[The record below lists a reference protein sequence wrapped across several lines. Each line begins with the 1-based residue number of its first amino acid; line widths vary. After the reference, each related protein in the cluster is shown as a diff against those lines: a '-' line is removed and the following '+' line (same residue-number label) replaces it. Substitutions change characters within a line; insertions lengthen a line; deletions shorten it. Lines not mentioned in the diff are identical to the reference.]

1 MDIKAGHYK
10 ARAIRGMEQY
20 GESSTGTLQL
30 TIELNVPALGRSLK
44 TFLYFSE
51 AATPYSME
59 RLRALGW
66 TGTDLRKLDGIDT
79 NEVEVEVRNETYEGK
94 PHTRIEIVT
103 RGMAAKAIDADTFAS
118 RVAALGTAGRK
129 PV

>member
-10 ARAIRGMEQY
+10 ARAIKGMEHY
-20 GESSTGTLQL
+20 GESGTGTLQL

-66 TGTDLRKLDGIDT
+66 SGSDLRKLDGIDA
-79 NEVEVEVRNETYEGK
+79 NEVEIEIRSETYEGK
-94 PHTRIEIVT
+94 PQKRVEIVT
-103 RGMAAKAIDADTFAS
+103 RGTAAKTIDADAFAA
-118 RVAALGTAGRK
+118 RVAALTAASGK